1 MLSAAFMSPHYI
13 MIESPVPFI
22 ELFSPNK
29 TLTAARKVGF
39 GTTAYGLTITFC
51 SALFPAETHT
61 CAMWIAEALF
71 WNEHIPGP
79 RNPLCLYSILTP
91 PPFLVILRAH
101 TSELGNIPEHMKEHT
116 NSYKGISAIHCG
128 SRLQRWYLQAVCQNK
143 LAKKL
148 LLVNF
153 WIRYI
158 AKQYSFSLANAKPH
172 FIGVNY
178 FQTSRL
184 HHKWTVNRQKNTP
197 RTVAKKQMTSNIQN

>member
-39 GTTAYGLTITFC
+39 GTTAYGLMITSC
-51 SALFPAETHT
+51 SAPFPAKTHT
-61 CAMWIAEALF
+61 GATLIAAAVLC
-71 WNEHIPGP
+71 NVHRASP
-79 RNPLCLYSILTP
+79 RNLLCLYSILTP
-91 PPFLVILRAH
+91 PPLLVILRAH
-101 TSELGNIPEHMKEHT
+101 TFELGNSPEHMKEHT
-116 NSYKGISAIHCG
+116 NSYKWVSAIHCG

-184 HHKWTVNRQKNTP
+184 YHKWTVNG
-197 RTVAKKQMTSNIQN
+197 